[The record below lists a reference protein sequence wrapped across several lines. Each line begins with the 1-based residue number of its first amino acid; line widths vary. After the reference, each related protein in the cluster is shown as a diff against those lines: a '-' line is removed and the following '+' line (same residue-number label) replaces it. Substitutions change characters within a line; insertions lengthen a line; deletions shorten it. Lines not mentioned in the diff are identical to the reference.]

1 MELSK
6 DEFLNILIEGTVLI
20 DRGGAAAASS
30 SLEESKNPADMKKKF
45 TKQTILLG
53 LSKTCGFDGE
63 TLTYVDFLEALMR
76 VAQIYPFSEQDKDK
90 YVRTEAKIGFVIKK
104 LEDHYSKVV
113 DEFVEKSQ
121 KRNQEMKY
129 KLKPVILEDDA

>member
-1 MELSK
+1 M
-6 DEFLNILIEGTVLI
+6 
-20 DRGGAAAASS
+20 
-30 SLEESKNPADMKKKF
+30 
-45 TKQTILLG
+45 
-53 LSKTCGFDGE
+53 
-63 TLTYVDFLEALMR
+63 DFLEALMR